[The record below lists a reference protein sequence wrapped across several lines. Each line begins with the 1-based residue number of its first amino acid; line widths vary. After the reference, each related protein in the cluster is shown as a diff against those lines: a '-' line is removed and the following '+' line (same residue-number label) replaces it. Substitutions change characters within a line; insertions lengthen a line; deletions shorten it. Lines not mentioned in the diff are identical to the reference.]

1 MSKYF
6 EALKE
11 YNKGKDKWC
20 MPMKGTDDYKIIIK
34 IIEKNKVIKSSS
46 KVPKEPKVKVPKETK
61 VKVPKETKVKVPKEP
76 KVPNV
81 KVPKIPKEQKVSNP
95 KKVVKGPV
103 FL

>member
-1 MSKYF
+1 MSKYS

-20 MPMKGTDDYKIIIK
+20 IPKKGTDDHKIILRMM
-34 IIEKNKVIKSSS
+34 EKNNNIISSYPKSQKDPNVISSIVIS
-46 KVPKEPKVKVPKETK
+46 PKKL
-61 VKVPKETKVKVPKEP
+61 KVKVPKEP

>member
-61 VKVPKETKVKVPKEP
+61 VKVPKEP